1 METRHRPKVSIKPI
15 RRDTTSA
22 EKDTRKSLPGHALP
36 SVSGQQRV
44 DCGGGGRWA
53 ELLQQEFT
61 QRFEHSGAMFNTSP
75 LPSLVLLLL
84 LTDLH
89 LNTGKSA

>member
-1 METRHRPKVSIKPI
+1 MIKAI

-22 EKDTRKSLPGHALP
+22 EKDTGKSLPGHALP
-36 SVSGQQRV
+36 SDSGQQRV
-44 DCGGGGRWA
+44 NGGGESGWV